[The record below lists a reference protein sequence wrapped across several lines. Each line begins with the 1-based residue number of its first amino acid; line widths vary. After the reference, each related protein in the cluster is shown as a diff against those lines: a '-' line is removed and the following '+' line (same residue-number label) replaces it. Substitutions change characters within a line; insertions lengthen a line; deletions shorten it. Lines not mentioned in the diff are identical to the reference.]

1 METKTRHELF
11 KEYFESCRKEENARM
26 YFLLCDADAM
36 QGKNLATANLAYTE
50 WIRAK
55 TRKIESETL
64 YTQSLKTEV
73 NKND

>member
-11 KEYFESCRKEENARM
+11 NEYFESCRQEENARM
-26 YFLLCDADAM
+26 YFLLWDAVAM
-36 QGKNLATANLAYTE
+36 QGKNLATANLAYTD

-55 TRKIESETL
+55 IRKIESESL
-64 YTQSLKTEV
+64 YMQSRKGEV